1 MVVLLQVDQC
11 ELAGAHQFFVFTV
24 ISSGS
29 GKNSQQHLL
38 EPQELAE
45 IGQRFLH
52 ILTTMKHNGALDKTQ
67 DGFTALVKR

>member
-1 MVVLLQVDQC
+1 MP
-11 ELAGAHQFFVFTV
+11 GGHQD
-24 ISSGS
+24 
-29 GKNSQQHLL
+29 SQQHLL
-38 EPQELAE
+38 EPQELAV